1 MLQINPNLADL
12 VNDAAAGL
20 ANRFQANATITA
32 AAPGRVNLIG
42 EHIDYCDGFVMPFAI
57 DRYIV
62 IAGCANGSTQ
72 GRITSAISE
81 EIVILDLT
89 QPQEISEPK
98 WANYLRGVIRGFQ
111 DRGHNIPGFDA
122 YILSSIPS
130 GAGLSSSAALECA
143 TATFLEGLLDT
154 VLDTKEKALLCQ
166 KAEHDFAHV
175 PCGIMD
181 QFASA
186 FGKPNRL
193 VLIDCQSGEP
203 DLVPFE
209 NPDLTVLI
217 SNTMV
222 HHELSDGGYA
232 ARRKHTEDG
241 LAILEKA
248 SWRDVTAAD
257 VLANWEALG
266 EPVNR
271 RSRHVVGEISR
282 TIAAAA
288 VLARNDFETLGP
300 LMAASHDSLR
310 DDFEVSCKELDIMVE
325 IARKIGRDGGVIGA
339 RMTGGGFGGST
350 VTLCESRKASEIAII
365 LGEEYE
371 KATGIKPQIFASRPS
386 LGAHL
391 VG

>member
-1 MLQINPNLADL
+1 MFQINPDLTDL
-12 VNDAAAGL
+12 VADAAAGL
-20 ANRFQANATITA
+20 HDRLHSKAEITA

-42 EHIDYCDGFVMPFAI
+42 EHIDYCDGFVLPFAI

-62 IAGCANGSTQ
+62 VAGCANGS
-72 GRITSAISE
+72 GEARISTSLGD
-81 EIVILDLT
+81 EIEVLDLSK
-89 QPQEISEPK
+89 PMEEGAPK
-98 WANYLRGVIRGFQ
+98 WTNYIRGVIRGFQ
-111 DRGHNIPGFDA
+111 DRGHHIPGFDA
-122 YILSSIPS
+122 FILSSIPG

-143 TATFLEGLLDT
+143 VATFLEGLLDT
-154 VLDTKEKALLCQ
+154 RLDTREKALLCQ

-186 FGKPNRL
+186 FGKANRL
-193 VLIDCQSGEP
+193 VLIDCRSGEP
-203 DLVPFE
+203 ELVPFE
-209 NPDLTVLI
+209 NPDLTVLV

-232 ARRKHTEDG
+232 ARRKHTEEA
-241 LAILEKA
+241 LAILGKA
-248 SWRDVTAAD
+248 SWRDVSAAD
-257 VLANWEALG
+257 VQAHWDQLG
-266 EPVNR
+266 DPVNR
-271 RSRHVVGEISR
+271 RARHVVGEISR

-325 IARKIGRDGGVIGA
+325 IARKIGRNGGVIGS

-350 VTLCESRKASEIAII
+350 VTLCESRKASEIASQ
-365 LGEEYE
+365 LSVEYE
-371 KATGIKPQIFASRPS
+371 KRTGIQPQIFASRPS
-386 LGAHL
+386 QGAHL